1 MGEID
6 VQAIYNKLEELRTQN
21 NELDKSLTETTFHV
35 KDLGGRMRKVE
46 ESIDTIEAWKREE
59 QVTRQL
65 ITKVLGFPLYVVTI
79 MQMVLM
85 YKSFFLD
92 K

>member
-6 VQAIYNKLEELRTQN
+6 VQSIYNKLEELRAQN
-21 NELDKSLTETTFHV
+21 NELDKALNETTFHV

-46 ESIDTIEAWKREE
+46 QSIDTIETWKREE

-65 ITKVLGFPLYVVTI
+65 ITKVLGFPLYVVTLLQLV
-79 MQMVLM
+79 MM

-92 K
+92 